1 MVQLSQ
7 LYVITGKT
15 TALTTGNFVSKV
27 ISLLFNIPCRFVIAF
42 LPWSKR
48 LLILWLQSPS
58 TVILELKKIKSVT
71 FSTFSQSICYEV
83 MGPDAIILVFWMLSF
98 QTTIS
103 LSFNSHQEAFS
114 SSLLSSMSGIICISE
129 DFIFLGS
136 TITVDGDCSHE
147 IKRHL
152 LLGRKAMTNLYQ
164 TC

>member
-15 TALTTGNFVSKV
+15 TALATGNFVSKV

-71 FSTFSQSICYEV
+71 FSTFSPSISHEV
-83 MGPDAIILVFWMLSF
+83 MGLDATIFAFRRVLSQLF
-98 QTTIS
+98 YSPLSPSLRGFLRYKVIVLITIRS
-103 LSFNSHQEAFS
+103 AYMALRLQGN
-114 SSLLSSMSGIICISE
+114 
-129 DFIFLGS
+129 
-136 TITVDGDCSHE
+136 
-147 IKRHL
+147 
-152 LLGRKAMTNLYQ
+152 
-164 TC
+164 